1 MASSLHGGASMK
13 ALGFGVVLLVGC
25 ARSPAVEDGE
35 FDDFLTDEAKADA
48 FGVEDWSPD
57 GMAVLKLTTT
67 ASVTKLEDEVGLSEK
82 VAKSIV
88 DQRKTL
94 AGKKFRDL
102 RELDD
107 ARFVGVTVF
116 RQLLKYA
123 TEEKLFKT
131 AIRIPLVV
139 SGSDNVSITKFNED
153 ARAAG
158 VTGFAR
164 YTFVD
169 ATTDFSAKMAAYDA
183 RLQEL
188 AAKSGKAID
197 GEMLMFASTVN
208 EYSVGSIKPC
218 YIGDPLEVANVPGS
232 QGDSLMGDMYTQW
245 AWRFKA
251 KKVFPD
257 DTFTE
262 ADLELGSE
270 WDAWDPKSTSVL
282 IESTNTD
289 SGDSP
294 EPDEIPACRR

>member
-1 MASSLHGGASMK
+1 MK

-25 ARSPAVEDGE
+25 ANGPAVEDGE

-57 GMAVLKLTTT
+57 GMAVLKLTST
-67 ASVTKLEDEVGLSEK
+67 ASVTTLEDDVGLSEK
-82 VAKSIV
+82 VAKAIV
-88 DQRKTL
+88 AQRKTL
-94 AGKKFRDL
+94 AAHKFRDL

-107 ARFVGVTVF
+107 AKFVGATVF
-116 RQLLKYA
+116 RRLLKYA
-123 TEEKLFKT
+123 ADEKLFKT
-131 AIRIPLVV
+131 AIRVPLVV

-153 ARAAG
+153 AHAAG

-169 ATTDFSAKMAAYDA
+169 DSTDFSAKMAAYDT

-188 AAKSGKAID
+188 ATKSGKAID

-208 EYSVGSIKPC
+208 EYAVGSIVPC
-218 YIGDPLEVANVPGS
+218 YIGDPLEVANVPAS
-232 QGDSLMGDMYTQW
+232 QGDSMMGDMYTQW
-245 AWRFKA
+245 AWRFKT
-251 KKVFPD
+251 KKFFLD
-257 DTFTE
+257 DTFEE
-262 ADLELGSE
+262 ADLDLGSE
-270 WDAWDPKSTSVL
+270 WDSWDTKSTAVL